1 MQKNENQAFN
11 DGEIWHPPRK
21 IVERFHS
28 PVSNRSKEF
37 EKHKD
42 EMMITQNKEYLS
54 TVDVSSSSQISF
66 TILSHGLFPIPTAL
80 L

>member
-1 MQKNENQAFN
+1 MQEDKKQAFD
-11 DGEIWHPPRK
+11 DGEVWHPPRK
-21 IVERFHS
+21 IVERLNF
-28 PVSNRSKEF
+28 PVSNGRKEF
-37 EKHKD
+37 EKHND

-80 L
+80 F

>member
-1 MQKNENQAFN
+1 MQENEDQAFN
-11 DGEIWHPPRK
+11 DNEIWHPPRK
-21 IVERFHS
+21 IVERFKS
-28 PVSNRSKEF
+28 PVLNRRKEF
-37 EKHKD
+37 HKD
-42 EMMITQNKEYLS
+42 EMMITQNNEYLS